1 MKDKAGMRPPPREKS
16 LKWLRQV
23 RPGYAWLLGMI
34 LCYLIA
40 SGFKDIDPVVWA
52 AGLGLRVATFLLALY
67 ISGVSRRYFLAT
79 ASFALIAAG
88 ASIPARMYHG
98 WLEVI
103 VLAAWNVIMLL
114 PPVAILRK
122 IRKDFAGEGV
132 DQEVVL
138 GALCAYLYI
147 GSYFAFLYSTI
158 AIASGSP
165 FFAQPGADTMLDYV
179 YFSFITLTTTG
190 YGDISPAYGPGRMI
204 AVVEAIIGQLYL
216 VSVVAIVVSAYGKR
230 KAPPS

>member
-1 MKDKAGMRPPPREKS
+1 MRPPPREKS
-16 LKWLRQV
+16 LKWIRQV

-40 SGFKDIDPVVWA
+40 SGFRDIDPMVWA
-52 AGLGLRVATFLLALY
+52 AGIGLRVATFALALY
-67 ISGVSRRYFLAT
+67 ISGVSRRFFLAT
-79 ASFALIAAG
+79 ASFVLIVAG
-88 ASIPARMYHG
+88 ASIPARMYRG
-98 WLEVI
+98 GLEVI
-103 VLAAWNVIMLL
+103 VLAAWSVILLL

-132 DQEVVL
+132 DHEVVL

-147 GSYFAFLYSTI
+147 GSYFSFLYSAI

-165 FFAQPGADTMLDYV
+165 FFAQPGADTMLNYI
-179 YFSFITLTTTG
+179 YFSFVTLTTTG
-190 YGDISPAYGPGRMI
+190 YGDISPAYGPGRMV
-204 AVVEAIIGQLYL
+204 AVTEAIIGQLYL
-216 VSVVAIVVSAYGKR
+216 VSVVSLVVSAFGKR